1 MTQVVEQSTT
11 MKEDL
16 NLSNL
21 NLITVCTD
29 AYPMIYARKLI
40 TRFKQLTNYEV
51 TAWCITDRPD
61 EISDIA
67 NVIEPP
73 FGEGRGWWNKMKVYD
88 DFYEGNAVYMD
99 IDTVLIKNFDDELR
113 DAIMALEDERVKVAC
128 VSDAIG
134 WKNNKYS
141 SSMMV
146 LKSGRMKD
154 VWSLFELD
162 SWRLFNY
169 DGGDQVWTG
178 RLLEEWVPGGYSEVY
193 YMDERCNKS
202 LKLNLKFHLGQ
213 KILGQWKFPSY
224 IPADCKI
231 VDCGGR
237 PKPHQLG
244 ELSYIKKAWH
254 DVE

>member
-1 MTQVVEQSTT
+1 MIEV
-11 MKEDL
+11 L

-40 TRFKQLTNYEV
+40 TRFKQLTEYDV
-51 TAWCITDRPD
+51 TAWCVTDRPD

-67 NVIEPP
+67 NIIEPP
-73 FGEGRGWWNKMKVYD
+73 FGAGRGWWNKMKAYD
-88 DFYEGNAVYMD
+88 SFYEGHAVYMD
-99 IDTVLIKNFDDELR
+99 IDTVLVKNFDDEIR
-113 DAIMALEDERVKVAC
+113 DAIEKLEDPAIKVAC

-134 WKNNKYS
+134 WKDNKYS

-146 LKSGRMKD
+146 LKSGNMHD
-154 VWSLFELD
+154 VWEKFKLD
-162 SWRLFNY
+162 SWRLFDY

-178 RLLEEWVPGGYSEVY
+178 HHLSLGEQVVY
-193 YMDERCNKS
+193 YMDEQFNTN

-213 KILGQWKFPSY
+213 RIMGQWKFPSY
-224 IPADCKI
+224 IPSGCKI

-237 PKPHQLG
+237 PKPH
-244 ELSYIKKAWH
+244 ELDNLRYIKENWH
-254 DVE
+254 DVQ